1 MKEIE
6 DKKVKP
12 ERKNLLNYIFL
23 ILAIFLIFNWLFNPR
38 YGVFYDPCLT
48 DAMTRD
54 IMGFEGS
61 KNEWVLYFS
70 DSNKL
75 HDMYNNGAVIGVNS
89 CGYQWGNNS
98 GEELFF
104 FGPMVLIFSL
114 FLFNAYSL
122 GFKKAAL
129 GWNQKTQKDG

>member
-1 MKEIE
+1 MSRKK
-6 DKKVKP
+6 DKKIDKMEEMQEMEEKKLKP
-12 ERKNLLNYIFL
+12 ESKSFLNYIYL

-61 KNEWVLYFS
+61 KNEWIMYFN

-75 HDMYNNGAVIGVNS
+75 HDLYNNGDVIGINR
-89 CGYQWGNNS
+89 CYCCLLLKNRWQ
-98 GEELFF
+98 
-104 FGPMVLIFSL
+104 
-114 FLFNAYSL
+114 
-122 GFKKAAL
+122 
-129 GWNQKTQKDG
+129 

>member
-1 MKEIE
+1 MEE
-6 DKKVKP
+6 MEEKKLKP
-12 ERKNLLNYIFL
+12 ESKSFLNYIYL

-61 KNEWVLYFS
+61 KNEWIMYFN

-75 HDMYNNGAVIGVNS
+75 HDLYNNGAVIGINR
-89 CGYQWGNNS
+89 CGYQWGKNS

-114 FLFNAYSL
+114 FLLTAYSL
-122 GFKKAAL
+122 GFKKAAI
-129 GWNQKTQKDG
+129 GWSQKKSTKE